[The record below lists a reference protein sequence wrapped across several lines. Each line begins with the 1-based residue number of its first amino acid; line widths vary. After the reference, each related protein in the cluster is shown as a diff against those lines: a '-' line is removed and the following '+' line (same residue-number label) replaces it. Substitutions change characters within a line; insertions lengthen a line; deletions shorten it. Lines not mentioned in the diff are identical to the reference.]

1 MSLEMTKEQ
10 EKRIM
15 GNFAAQVNALL
26 GNSSSGKEF
35 LTNIETSNNEQV
47 IAREDDGIDP
57 LSYDYDLDEKLEEY
71 VQETQVSQTM
81 YDGTEKSDNII
92 NFERL
97 AKAQHKR
104 DEEQNTGYFK
114 NSEESKPA
122 TQEVIKESF
131 EDVNLDD
138 LQARIIAQT
147 DDILK
152 RDQPKLHQAKQK
164 AAQSKKTEWA
174 SDNIAYHDSTYSSN
188 GETKQF
194 RKAIQHVNWGEILQK
209 DAKTP
214 AEGLDRLRSYIT
226 YNIKKYF
233 GGFNRINTIVV
244 RDQQLII
251 NDVCYMPAIEK
262 KYISPQIFPVDTID
276 YIESGCIASFFNWK
290 YLKEM
295 TNVVLIDID
304 DTNFYTTIIAD
315 DIGVGKRIGVS
326 SLFNICHN
334 LNTLIIG
341 GEPITQEGLHKPES
355 LPIKEKVATSKR
367 FMNFSDGYKINVYA
381 NTNGLQNYTFTNLKN
396 YATNRGNKGLF
407 HFCCGTVVRAGLAG
421 IAGAVN
427 LGAHIIGGIKNVLV
441 TATTPV
447 SENDL

>member
-1 MSLEMTKEQ
+1 MSLEMTSEQ
-10 EKRIM
+10 EERIM
-15 GNFAAQVNALL
+15 SNFAAQVDALL

-35 LTNIETSNNEQV
+35 LNNLETSNSEQA

-57 LSYDYDLDEKLEEY
+57 LSYDDDSDEEFEES
-71 VQETQVSQTM
+71 VQETPVSQTM
-81 YDGTEKSDNII
+81 YDGTEKSDNILD
-92 NFERL
+92 FERF
-97 AKAQHKR
+97 AKAQHRR
-104 DEEQNTGYFK
+104 DEKQNTGYFK
-114 NSEESKPA
+114 NSEESKPV
-122 TQEVIKESF
+122 TQEDIKENF

-152 RDQPKLHQAKQK
+152 REQPKFYQAKQK

-174 SDNIAYHDSTYSSN
+174 SDDIAYHDSTYSSN
-188 GETKQF
+188 GEVKQF
-194 RKAIQHVNWGEILQK
+194 RKAVQHVDWGEILQK

-262 KYISPQIFPVDTID
+262 KYVNPQIFPVDTID
-276 YIESGCIASFFNWK
+276 YIESGCIASFFNWR

-304 DTNFYTTIIAD
+304 DPNFYTTVIAD
-315 DIGVGKRIGVS
+315 DIGVGRRIGVS

-341 GEPITQEGLHKPES
+341 GEAVTQEELHKPES
-355 LPIKEKVATSKR
+355 LPIKEKVSVSKR

-407 HFCCGTVVRAGLAG
+407 HFCCGTVARAGLAG

-447 SENDL
+447 SEDEF